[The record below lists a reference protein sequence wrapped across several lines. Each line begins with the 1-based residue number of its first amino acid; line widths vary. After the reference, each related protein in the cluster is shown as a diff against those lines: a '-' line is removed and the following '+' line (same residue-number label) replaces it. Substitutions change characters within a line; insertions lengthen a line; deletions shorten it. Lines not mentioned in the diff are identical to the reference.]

1 MKQIIFLIG
10 LLLLLLVACGA
21 KGPSQEPPEIVYG
34 RDVCDACGMIIDD
47 ARYAASY
54 VTITGEVRKFE
65 SIEDM
70 VTHHQENEEEVF
82 LFWVHDYDTEE
93 WVRADEAFFIQSDN
107 IQSPMG
113 GGLIAAA
120 SEAHA
125 HRLADVWHGTVLTFA
140 EVMDGNVG
148 ETHVH

>member
-1 MKQIIFLIG
+1 MKRIICLTG
-10 LLLLLLVACGA
+10 LLLLFLVACGA
-21 KGPSQEPPEIVYG
+21 KGPSEDPPEIAYG
-34 RDVCDACGMIIDD
+34 RDVCEACGMIIDD

-54 VTITGEVRKFE
+54 VTTTGEVRKFE

-82 LFWVHDYDTEE
+82 IFWVHDYDTEE

-120 SEAHA
+120 SETHA
-125 HRLADVWHGTVLTFA
+125 NRLADVWHGSVLTFTELMA
-140 EVMDGNVG
+140 GHMT
-148 ETHVH
+148 THAH